1 MEPSEKECGDAL
13 LAARIADVRQALG
26 LSMRAFAKEVG
37 VSHPTQSRIERAKRM
52 PDALYLRR
60 LRERFQVD
68 LNALLLGEAAPAL
81 TPRAAALLQN
91 WQAASDEGKAAIEGT
106 AAFAAHEGGA
116 RGQVQRRR
124 RA

>member
-1 MEPSEKECGDAL
+1 MESSEKDNGDEL
-13 LAARIADVRQALG
+13 LAARVLALRESLG
-26 LSMRAFAKEVG
+26 MSTRAFAEAVG
-37 VSHPTQSRIERAKRM
+37 VSQPTQSRIERAKRM